1 MAETYKAVF
10 TCPEL
15 KERRIWYVG
24 SRHEAKKHLYAHI
37 NTGSYKRKKTYR
49 DAAWE
54 FKVRPIFQSE
64 GDAGCDHSTFE

>member
-1 MAETYKAVF
+1 MADTYKAIF

-24 SRHEAKKHLYAHI
+24 SRHEARKHLHAHI
-37 NTGSYKRKKTYR
+37 YSGSHKKKLYR
-49 DAAWE
+49 ESAWE